1 MNWLNTPETTR
12 RNTFIQLSIET
23 KMSAFAIEKDWWVT
37 RTLDIIFQMD
47 IAKHLVFKGG
57 TSLSKS
63 WHLIDRFSE
72 DIDLAID
79 MEFFMSPKDQWTKK
93 ERTLLRKKAGEYST
107 QIFFTELQ
115 EAFEAKKF
123 EGLEFKIIETTES
136 DRDPRILEIYYPNL
150 IIPEG
155 NYMKPGIQ
163 IDVSCRS
170 LREPYSLK
178 TIKSIVDEHY
188 QHMDFAES
196 GFDVPT
202 VNPERTLLEK
212 LFLLHEEFHRP
223 SEKMRLDRLSRH
235 LYDVYQLTK
244 AGISHLAIT
253 NKELYQ
259 TIVSHRHVFT
269 KIGGVDYNA
278 HNPKTL
284 DPIPPKNIIAA
295 WKKDYERMTTEMI
308 YQKNP
313 PSFEELIT
321 NLEDLKI
328 QLNNLPWDFDLT
340 F

>member
-123 EGLEFKIIETTES
+123 EDLEFKIIETTES

-155 NYMKPGIQ
+155 NYMRPCIQ
-163 IDVSCRS
+163 IEVSCRS

-188 QHMDFAES
+188 HHLDFAELA
-196 GFDVPT
+196 FEVPS

-223 SEKMRLDRLSRH
+223 TEKMRVNRLSRH
-235 LYDVYQLTK
+235 LYDVFQLTK
-244 AGISHLAIT
+244 AGISNRAI
-253 NKELYQ
+253 NDKELYQ
-259 TIVSHRHVFT
+259 TTVSHRHLFSR
-269 KIGGVDYNA
+269 ISGVDYNS
-278 HNPKTL
+278 HHPKTL
-284 DPIPPKNIIAA
+284 NPIPPISVMSA
-295 WKKDYERMTTEMI
+295 WSEDYAKMKAEMI
-308 YQKNP
+308 YEKNAP
-313 PSFEELIT
+313 TFAQLIT
-321 NLEDLKI
+321 NLEDLRS
-328 QLNNLPWDFDLT
+328 QLQVLPWHFELV

>member
-23 KMSAFAIEKDWWVT
+23 NMSAFAIEKDWWVT

-47 IAKHLVFKGG
+47 VAKHLVFKGG

-107 QIFFTELQ
+107 QIFFTEIQ

-155 NYMKPGIQ
+155 NYMRPCIQ
-163 IDVSCRS
+163 IEVSCRS

-244 AGISHLAIT
+244 AGISPLAIT

-284 DPIPPKNIIAA
+284 NPIPPTNIIAA
-295 WKKDYERMTTEMI
+295 WKKDYAKMTEEMI

-313 PSFEELIT
+313 PSFDELIA